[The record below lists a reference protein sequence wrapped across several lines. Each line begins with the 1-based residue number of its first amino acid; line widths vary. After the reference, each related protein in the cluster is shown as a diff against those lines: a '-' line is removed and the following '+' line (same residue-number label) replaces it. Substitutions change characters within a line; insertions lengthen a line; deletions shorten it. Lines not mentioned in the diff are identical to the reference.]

1 MILSYKMNQF
11 HFCTWSSISHFVT
24 YASLTAF
31 FSVFQQPCANKGHCV
46 LNNANSYTC
55 ICRPGWSG
63 QHCRINVNDCVQH
76 WCQNGATCVDEI
88 DGYRWVLKSQLSTEK
103 KKKQDVNDCKSCDI
117 YCFLQ
122 GWRNSSHFIQ
132 YQEILFN
139 LLLAAFVPEDTQA
152 STVKRTLIIVLAI
165 AVLNMGFAWTSSI
178 TSPAA
183 AWLDLKGRSVNWK
196 QMSAT
201 ASPVQAA
208 PPVWT

>member
-1 MILSYKMNQF
+1 MWLIFTQPVAGNNRRLHCKIMVIFFTRTDSFQSMILSYKMNQF

-103 KKKQDVNDCKSCDI
+103 KKKSRMWMIAKAVT
-117 YCFLQ
+117 YT
-122 GWRNSSHFIQ
+122 
-132 YQEILFN
+132 
-139 LLLAAFVPEDTQA
+139 AFFRVEGIPL
-152 STVKRTLIIVLAI
+152 TLY
-165 AVLNMGFAWTSSI
+165 SI
-178 TSPAA
+178 KKFS
-183 AWLDLKGRSVNWK
+183 LICC
-196 QMSAT
+196 
-201 ASPVQAA
+201 
-208 PPVWT
+208 